1 MTAASFNFINF
12 RSFAGAVALVLV
24 FCAHYL
30 VLEAIFLYYARR
42 STNRLQLKRRLAT
55 EGSDQEQQRAL
66 ARIRQRGGLSAS
78 GQHFL
83 PVAWLDRLIVQSG
96 VTWGVAAFPAIFMS
110 VSAVVSLPVL
120 FVGGNLVTAVVAG
133 LLGGAGVVVFFLTS
147 MRNRRHR
154 KLQGQLAEATDI
166 LVRSLRAGHPVA
178 SAIRLVSQEIADPLG
193 TEFAVVADEMTYG
206 LDLDTAMNNLASR
219 VGQKDLALI
228 VVATSLQTST
238 GGNLAEILSSMAR
251 VLRESVKLRMK
262 VRALSAEGRW
272 SAIILSILPFALFA
286 ILQVIAPRLYG
297 EVWGEPMV
305 TVVLVAA
312 TLWVVLGNVIM
323 LRMTRFEI

>member
-12 RSFAGAVALVLV
+12 RSFAGAIALVLV

-30 VLEAIFLYYARR
+30 VLEAIFLSYARR

-55 EGSDQEQQRAL
+55 ERSDEEQQRAL
-66 ARIRQRGGLSAS
+66 ARIRLRRGLSAS
-78 GQHFL
+78 GQNFL

-96 VTWGVAAFPAIFMS
+96 VTWGAAAFPAIFMS

-120 FVGGNLVTAVVAG
+120 FIGGNLVIAVVAG

-154 KLQGQLAEATDI
+154 KLQAQLPEATDI

-178 SAIRLVSQEIADPLG
+178 SAIRLVSEEIPDPLG

-219 VGQKDLALI
+219 VGEKDLALI
-228 VVATSLQTST
+228 VVATSIQTST
-238 GGNLAEILSSMAR
+238 GGNLADILSSMAR
-251 VLRESVKLRMK
+251 VLRESMKLRMK

-286 ILQVIAPRLYG
+286 ILQLIAPRLYG
-297 EVWGEPMV
+297 EIWDEPMV
-305 TVVLVAA
+305 KVGLVVA
-312 TLWVVLGNVIM
+312 TLWVIIGNMIM
-323 LRMTRFEI
+323 FRMTRFEI